1 MAHCAVFS
9 THSAEPVSGRQRYHL
24 SEAHGDAD
32 DNLSL
37 LQILSH
43 YYPVWEPFESPFPF
57 FKKKEKKL
65 L

>member
-9 THSAEPVSGRQRYHL
+9 THSVEPVSGRQRYHL

-37 LQILSH
+37 LQILSR
-43 YYPVWEPFESPFPF
+43 YYPVWEPFESPFP
-57 FKKKEKKL
+57 
-65 L
+65 